1 METIFIGMN
10 KNDNYI
16 FMEVNMQNFTYKEF
30 VCKIQK
36 IEDDKL
42 IEILKSLTEEEEF
55 SILKKFNLNPSK
67 ILYGLVVSH
76 DILKKYFE
84 YNQDI
89 GTMEAIG
96 NYYCFKE
103 IQEEVS
109 VKNYLDI
116 NCYQLLK
123 KKINN
128 KTIRHCDLVNC
139 TKIEEVLEDI
149 LCKTLFFENDID
161 IDGEL
166 VGIMRE
172 FGVDK
177 GYEQIE
183 QLFEDLKIPENN
195 YSIITGDNF
204 ISVACFYQK
213 NFYHKVFRD

>member
-1 METIFIGMN
+1 MEIIFIGMN
-10 KNDNYI
+10 KNNNYI
-16 FMEVNMQNFTYKEF
+16 FMEINIQNFTYKEF

-42 IEILKSLTEEEEF
+42 IEILESLTKEEKLN
-55 SILKKFNLNPSK
+55 ILEKFNLKPSE
-67 ILYGLVVSH
+67 IGYGLVVSH
-76 DILKKYFE
+76 DILKKYFD

-103 IQEEVS
+103 IQDEVS

-116 NCYQLLK
+116 NYYKLLK
-123 KKINN
+123 KEIDN
-128 KTIRHCDLVNC
+128 KTIRHYDLVNC

-161 IDGEL
+161 IDREL
-166 VGIMRE
+166 VEIIEE
-172 FGVDK
+172 FGIDK
-177 GYEQIE
+177 AHEQIE
-183 QLFEDLKIPENN
+183 DLFEDLKIPENN

-213 NFYHKVFRD
+213 KFYHKVFRD